1 MTERDQDQQL
11 EQERQQSVVRV
22 WERESSWP
30 AGISTEKLS
39 TIPDK

>member
-11 EQERQQSVVRV
+11 VQERQQSVVRV
-22 WERESSWP
+22 RESSWP
-30 AGISTEKLS
+30 AGISSAKLN